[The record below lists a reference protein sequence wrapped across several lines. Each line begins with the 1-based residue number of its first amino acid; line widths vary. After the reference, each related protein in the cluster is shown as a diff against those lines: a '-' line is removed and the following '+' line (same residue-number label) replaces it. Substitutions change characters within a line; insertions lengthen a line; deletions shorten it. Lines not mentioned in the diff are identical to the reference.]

1 MAVQLFFD
9 LLIIFVLR
17 VLDVGMAT
25 VRIVLLSRGR
35 KGWAALLG
43 FIESLVWV
51 LAIARVLSGLDD
63 PARVLAF
70 ALGFA
75 AGTYG
80 GALVEEWLALGQALL
95 RIVAPVESPRVAEL
109 LRARGHGATVIN
121 GDGREGE
128 VRITFCVVPRR
139 EVPEILEVIEA
150 TNPEAFITIDQ
161 TDTVRL
167 LQRHDRDVS
176 R

>member
-1 MAVQLFFD
+1 MELFLD

-35 KGWAALLG
+35 KGWAASLLG
-43 FIESLVWV
+43 FFESLVWV

-70 ALGFA
+70 AAGFA

-80 GALVEEWLALGQALL
+80 GALVEEWLAIGQSSAASH
-95 RIVAPVESPRVAEL
+95 RAVRHSERGRVACGPGVTGRLWSTATAETVRCESRSVWCHGEGSPRSW
-109 LRARGHGATVIN
+109 T
-121 GDGREGE
+121 
-128 VRITFCVVPRR
+128 
-139 EVPEILEVIEA
+139 
-150 TNPEAFITIDQ
+150 
-161 TDTVRL
+161 
-167 LQRHDRDVS
+167 
-176 R
+176 

>member
-1 MAVQLFFD
+1 MEFFLD

-25 VRIVLLSRGR
+25 VRIVLLSRGK
-35 KGWAALLG
+35 KGSAAVLG
-43 FIESLVWV
+43 FFESLVWV
-51 LAIARVLSGLDD
+51 LAIARVLSGFDD

-80 GALVEEWLALGQALL
+80 GALVEEWLAIGQSLL
-95 RIVAPVESPRVAEL
+95 RVIAPVDTASVAEL
-109 LRARGHGATVIN
+109 LRARGHGATVVN
-121 GDGREGE
+121 GDGRTGE

-139 EVPEILEVIEA
+139 KVSEVIDMIET
-150 TNPEAFITIDQ
+150 TNPDAFITVEQ
-161 TDTVRL
+161 TTTVRL
-167 LQRHDRDVS
+167 LQRHE
-176 R
+176 